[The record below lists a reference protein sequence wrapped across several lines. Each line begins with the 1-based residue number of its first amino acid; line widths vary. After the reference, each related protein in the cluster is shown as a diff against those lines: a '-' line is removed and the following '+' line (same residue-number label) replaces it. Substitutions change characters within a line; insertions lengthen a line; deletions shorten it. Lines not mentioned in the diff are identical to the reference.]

1 MSDSILTAP
10 LDSKLLDVIESRLIE
25 APQMEIKYQHLFA
38 EGVYIRVAYVKA
50 GMIGMGHEHRQE
62 TINTL
67 LKGKIRLLNDDQSM
81 LELQAPAF
89 FTSAPGVRKVA
100 HFIEDTIF
108 LNVLPNPTNETDIG
122 KLEDLFVV
130 KSENFLKH
138 EQRAINEGKL

>member
-10 LDSKLLDVIESRLIE
+10 LDSKLRDVIESRLIE

-130 KSENFLKH
+130 KSDNFLKH
-138 EQRAINEGKL
+138 EQQVINEG